1 MLSFKNWLLLLLF
14 PCPIRLM
21 RQQERINNHRSISSS
36 LLSKVPFYYPAPSLN
51 SHIAADYDDD
61 ALVDDGQV
69 NNSLLLGW
77 LVEVVG
83 RNQVIPWVENY
94 DVPPHPPPCRVCM
107 WLPRVMETKWGP
119 RLMFW
124 TSTWIN
130 AKPRVSEWE
139 IFHFPLPCWRFCYLL
154 NSAHEF
160 PFRSI
165 HRVSLGFKSN
175 SVAREGE
182 RERVVMMKGG

>member
-14 PCPIRLM
+14 PCPIRWM

-51 SHIAADYDDD
+51 SYIAADYDDDDD

-107 WLPRVMETKWGP
+107 
-119 RLMFW
+119 
-124 TSTWIN
+124 
-130 AKPRVSEWE
+130 
-139 IFHFPLPCWRFCYLL
+139 
-154 NSAHEF
+154 
-160 PFRSI
+160 
-165 HRVSLGFKSN
+165 
-175 SVAREGE
+175 
-182 RERVVMMKGG
+182 